1 MEASVFL
8 SSAVVVIV
16 TVVLLSPSRIVSFVL
31 LRFTTKQRVTILVS
45 GSKDYYDSNSGNGRS
60 TELLQVPHY
69 SPDLPLDI
77 VIDILSRLSV
87 KTLIRFK
94 CVSKHWNELISRSPY
109 LIHMHLIRNQKSA
122 NNIRCTYEDRSKD
135 DGEIRTVA
143 LSSDD
148 PLLVYCD
155 QHPVVS
161 SSGDLGVLL
170 LQWKDRMPSWHQ
182 SKSEYAL
189 WNPATRQVKHLFRPP
204 LEPPSR
210 TTYFPDYP
218 DEEEDEE
225 DPCAPR
231 LYQYIDNC
239 GVGLDLVS
247 NAVKVVLVRNYAY
260 LRRRAEA
267 EDTKVISPVYVYT
280 LGLGGGWRKL
290 TGDYPYHPQV
300 GASYPTNLC
309 NSTHFKGSIYW
320 ITCED
325 NSQTLSIV
333 TFDLGTEVFRKID
346 CPIYGPDDD
355 RTISGPY
362 IYRDSIAV
370 FATDISSVDVW
381 LLSGSNEG
389 VGELCWIKHSSI
401 GPLTGKLDVSTI
413 LTDDK
418 IVALSR
424 DDENRK
430 KDLVVFDTRKQQV
443 KVVIPNL
450 DVYDLFTYRETMVC
464 ME

>member
-8 SSAVVVIV
+8 SSAVVVLV
-16 TVVLLSPSRIVSFVL
+16 SVVLLSPSLIVSFL
-31 LRFTTKQRVTILVS
+31 LLSFIKKQQRVTENYS
-45 GSKDYYDSNSGNGRS
+45 DSDSRNGGP
-60 TELLQVPHY
+60 TDQLPQV
-69 SPDLPLDI
+69 PDLPLDI

-94 CVSKHWNELISRSPY
+94 CISKHWNQLISRSPY
-109 LIHMHLIRNQKSA
+109 LIYMHLIRNQQSA
-122 NNIRCTYEDRSKD
+122 NNLRCTYRDRSND
-135 DGEIRTVA
+135 DGGTRTVV
-143 LSSDD
+143 LYSDD

-155 QHPVVS
+155 HHTVVS

-170 LQWKDRMPSWHQ
+170 LRWKDHMHSWHQ
-182 SKSEYAL
+182 SESEYAI

-218 DEEEDEE
+218 EEVEDEDEE
-225 DPCAPR
+225 DPDAPR
-231 LYQYIDNC
+231 LRQYNDDC

-247 NAVKVVLVRNYAY
+247 NVVKVVLVRNYAF
-260 LRRRAEA
+260 LRQRQEA
-267 EDTKVISPVYVYT
+267 RDTKIISPVYVYT

-290 TGDYPYHPQV
+290 TGDYPYHPQS
-300 GASYPTNLC
+300 GASFPTNLYR
-309 NSTHFKGSIYW
+309 STYFKGSIYW
-320 ITCED
+320 LTYEYD
-325 NSQTLSIV
+325 TEKLPIV
-333 TFDLGTEVFRKID
+333 IFDLGTEVFRKID
-346 CPIYGPDDD
+346 CPIYGRDDD

-362 IYRDSIAV
+362 IYHDSIAV
-370 FATDISSVDVW
+370 FATNISSVDVW

-389 VGELCWIKHSSI
+389 VGELCWIKHSNI
-401 GPLTGKLDVSTI
+401 GPLPLELDVCAI

-418 IVALSR
+418 IVAFSR

-430 KDLVVFDTRKQQV
+430 KDLVVFDTRKQEV
-443 KVVIPNL
+443 KVVIPNRY
-450 DVYDLFTYRETMVC
+450 VHGLFTYRETLVC

>member
-8 SSAVVVIV
+8 SLAVVVLV
-16 TVVLLSPSRIVSFVL
+16 TVVLLSPSLIVSFVL
-31 LRFTTKQRVTILVS
+31 LSFIKKQLRVID
-45 GSKDYYDSNSGNGRS
+45 DYSDSDSNSRNGGP
-60 TELLQVPHY
+60 TDQLPQV
-69 SPDLPLDI
+69 PDLPLDI
-77 VIDILSRLSV
+77 VIDILSRLPV

-109 LIHMHLIRNQKSA
+109 LIHMHLIRNQQSA
-122 NNIRCTYEDRSKD
+122 NNIRCTYRDRSNDD
-135 DGEIRTVA
+135 DGIRTVV

-155 QHPVVS
+155 HHPVVS

-170 LQWKDRMPSWHQ
+170 LRWKDRMPSCHQ
-182 SKSEYAL
+182 SESEYAL
-189 WNPATRQVKHLFRPP
+189 WNPATRQLKHLFRPP

-218 DEEEDEE
+218 EEDDEE
-225 DPCAPR
+225 DPDAPR
-231 LYQYIDNC
+231 LRQYNDDC

-247 NAVKVVLVRNYAY
+247 NVVKVVLVRNYAF
-260 LRRRAEA
+260 LRQRQEA
-267 EDTKVISPVYVYT
+267 RDTKVISPVYVYT

-290 TGDYPYHPQV
+290 TGDYPYHPQG
-300 GASYPTNLC
+300 GASFPTSLC
-309 NSTHFKGSIYW
+309 RSTHFKGSIYW
-320 ITCED
+320 FSFEYD
-325 NSQTLSIV
+325 VTLSIV

-346 CPIYGPDDD
+346 CPIYSPDDD

-401 GPLTGKLDVSTI
+401 GPLTGKLHVCGI
-413 LTDDK
+413 FTDDK
-418 IVALSR
+418 LLALSR

-450 DVYDLFTYRETMVC
+450 YVKGLFTYRETLVC
-464 ME
+464 IE